1 VANGNETQTRSI
13 RLTGQVQGV
22 GFRPFVYR
30 LAVQHGVQ
38 GWVQNQLG
46 EVEVLAE
53 APAEQLD
60 AFQNGLIADA
70 PPLARPA
77 LGEIVSLATTGH
89 EAFLIRDSEA
99 RRKPEIHVPPDYFT
113 CDDCVSELN
122 DPDDRRYRYPFI
134 NCTQCGPRYTL
145 IQAMPYDRPNT
156 SMAGF
161 PLCPQCQSEYEDP
174 LDRRFHAEP
183 VACPVC
189 GPALSFRDKNG
200 DTIPGNEK
208 ALAAALEA
216 LRDGAILAVKGVGGY
231 HLMCDA
237 CNDQPI
243 ARLRASKPRPD
254 KPLAVMFPATG
265 TQGLDAVSDAVDP
278 QAGEYELL
286 TSPDRPIV
294 LMSRTKECSL
304 SPLIA
309 PGLREVGVMLPYSPL
324 HHLLLGDFGGPL
336 IATSGNI
343 SGEPVLTD
351 AVEVEERLAGMVDG
365 YLHHDRPIVRPAD
378 DSVFR
383 RIGNGPKPIRLG
395 RGTAP
400 LEFELPM
407 TLPTPT
413 LAVGGHMKN
422 TIALAWGDRLVV
434 SPHIGDMGTTRSL
447 TVFERVV
454 TDLQELYGITAKAIV
469 CDAHPHYVTN
479 RWAHQ
484 QKLPVHTVL
493 HHHAH
498 ASAAA
503 MSWQDETPGVVFTWD
518 GVGYGSDGKLWGGEA
533 LVGQPGHWRRA
544 GSMRPFRLPG
554 GERAGR
560 EPWRSAA
567 ALCWESGR
575 TFAGLPDGAE
585 LARVAWERNMN
596 CPTTT
601 AVGRLFDAASALLGL
616 VVSASFE
623 GQGPMILE
631 AQSGCAAGGIELPLY
646 SDDNGCLMTDWEPLL
661 DMLSDASLSIAVR
674 AAAFHDTMALAL
686 VAQARRL
693 RTDFGVKRVA
703 LSGGV
708 FQNRLLT
715 DRCFDLLKKE
725 EFDLTQDGRLPVN
738 DGGLSAGQIIEFAAR
753 AT

>member
-1 VANGNETQTRSI
+1 MANGNETLTRSI

-53 APAEQLD
+53 ATAERLD
-60 AFQNGLIADA
+60 AFQRGLIADA
-70 PPLARPA
+70 PPLAQPTI
-77 LGEIVSLATTGH
+77 GEIESVAATGCDT
-89 EAFLIRDSEA
+89 FQIRDSEA
-99 RRKPEIHVPPDYFT
+99 KREPEIHVPPDYFT
-113 CDDCVSELN
+113 CADCVRELN
-122 DPDDRRYRYPFI
+122 DPEDRRYRYPFI

-145 IQAMPYDRPNT
+145 IRAMPYDRPNT
-156 SMAGF
+156 SMVDF
-161 PLCPQCQSEYEDP
+161 PLCGDCLSEYEDP
-174 LDRRFHAEP
+174 SDRRFHAEP
-183 VACPVC
+183 VACAVC
-189 GPALSFRDKNG
+189 GPVLTYRNNKCDAVH
-200 DTIPGNEK
+200 GNEASLTEALK
-208 ALAAALEA
+208 AL
-216 LRDGAILAVKGVGGY
+216 RNGAILAVKGVGGY

-237 CNDQPI
+237 CNDRSI
-243 ARLRASKPRPD
+243 ERLRQAKPRPD

-265 TQGLDAVSDAVDP
+265 PHGLDAILESVKP
-278 QAGEYELL
+278 QPGESELL

-294 LMSRTKECSL
+294 LMTKTKTCSL

-309 PGLREVGVMLPYSPL
+309 PGLAEVGVMLPYSPL
-324 HHLLLGDFGGPL
+324 HHLLLGGFGGPL

-343 SGEPVLTD
+343 SGEPVLTE
-351 AVEVEERLAGMVDG
+351 ASEVEERLARMVDG

-383 RIGNGPKPIRLG
+383 RIGNSPKPIRLG

-400 LEFELPM
+400 LEVDLPVAV
-407 TLPTPT
+407 PTPM

-422 TIALAWGDRLVV
+422 TISLAWGNRLVV

-447 TVFERVV
+447 AVFERVV
-454 TDLQELYGITAKAIV
+454 TDLQELYGVTAEAIV
-469 CDAHPHYVTN
+469 CDAHPNYVTS
-479 RWAHQ
+479 RWARRQ
-484 QKLPVHTVL
+484 ALPVHEVL

-503 MSWQDETPGVVFTWD
+503 IDWQDETDGIVFTWD
-518 GVGYGSDGKLWGGEA
+518 GVGYGADGNLWGGEA
-533 LVGQPGHWRRA
+533 LVGRPGHWRRA
-544 GSMRPFRLPG
+544 ASMRPFRLPG

-567 ALCWESGR
+567 ALCWECDR
-575 TFAGLPDGAE
+575 VFTGLPDGAE
-585 LARVAWERNMN
+585 LAQVAWKRNLN

-601 AVGRLFDAASALLGL
+601 AVGRLFDAASALVGL
-616 VVSASFE
+616 VMSASFE
-623 GQGPMILE
+623 GQGPMNLE
-631 AQSGCAAGGIELPLY
+631 AQSEPAAGGIALPLY
-646 SDDNGCLMTDWEPLL
+646 SDEKGCLITDWEPLL
-661 DMLSDASLSIAVR
+661 ELLSNASLSIAMR

-686 VAQARRL
+686 LAQARQL
-693 RTDFGVKRVA
+693 RTDFGVQRIG

-715 DRCFDLLKKE
+715 DRCIDLLNSEGFDLM
-725 EFDLTQDGRLPVN
+725 QDGRLPVN

-753 AT
+753 GN